1 MMRKILISK
10 LIMLCLIS
18 SLVNA
23 QRMTP
28 KQKAFEINVG
38 TFAEPRIGKNFYVNA
53 GFVVYGKKANY
64 QLYGL
69 EYSRQTVNYKSL
81 SIPIENYMAEA
92 GYGFYLMGD
101 YKRSINLYTAV
112 SATVGYE
119 SINNGNS
126 ELPDGGLIVDQDN
139 FIYGAAGRLSL
150 ETYVTDHLVLLIQA
164 KVKVLWNTD
173 LEQFRPSIG
182 FGFRFNF

>member
-1 MMRKILISK
+1 MF
-10 LIMLCLIS
+10 CLIS

-23 QRMTP
+23 QRMIP

-38 TFAEPRIGKNFYVNA
+38 TFAETQMNRNFYLNA
-53 GFVVYGKKANY
+53 GFVVYGKKGNY

-81 SIPIENYMAEA
+81 SIPVENYLSEV
-92 GYGFYLMGD
+92 GYGFHLIGD
-101 YKRSINLYTAV
+101 YKRNINLYTSI
-112 SATVGYE
+112 SATAGYE

-126 ELPDGGLIVDQDN
+126 ELPDGGLIIDQDN
-139 FIYGAAGRLSL
+139 FIYGAGGRLSL
-150 ETYVTDHLVLLIQA
+150 ETYVTDHLVLLIQG
-164 KVKVLWNTD
+164 KVKVLWSTD
-173 LEQFRPSIG
+173 LEQFRPSVG

>member
-1 MMRKILISK
+1 MF
-10 LIMLCLIS
+10 CLIS
-18 SLVNA
+18 NLVNA

-38 TFAEPRIGKNFYVNA
+38 TIAETQMNRNFYLNA
-53 GFVVYGKKANY
+53 GFVVYGKKGNY

-81 SIPIENYMAEA
+81 SIPIENYLAEA
-92 GYGFYLMGD
+92 GYGFHLIGD
-101 YKRSINLYTAV
+101 YKRNINLYTSI
-112 SATVGYE
+112 SATAGYE

-150 ETYVTDHLVLLIQA
+150 ETYVSDHLVLLIYG

>member
-1 MMRKILISK
+1 
-10 LIMLCLIS
+10 MLCLIS

-23 QRMTP
+23 QRMIP
-28 KQKAFEINVG
+28 KQKVFEINAG
-38 TFAEPRIGKNFYVNA
+38 TFAETQINKNFYVNA
-53 GFVVYGKKANY
+53 GFVIYGKKGNY

-69 EYSRQTVNYKSL
+69 EYSRQTTNYKSL
-81 SIPIENYMAEA
+81 SIPIENYLAEA
-92 GYGFYLMGD
+92 GYSFNLTGD
-101 YKRSINLYTAV
+101 YKRNVNLYTSV

-139 FIYGAAGRLSL
+139 FIYGADGRLSL
-150 ETYVTDHLVLLIQA
+150 ETYFTDHLVFLIQG

-173 LEQFRPSIG
+173 LEQFRPSLG

>member
-1 MMRKILISK
+1 MRKILILK

-23 QRMTP
+23 QRMIP
-28 KQKAFEINVG
+28 KQKAVEINAG
-38 TFAEPRIGKNFYVNA
+38 TFAETQINKNFYVNA
-53 GFVVYGKKANY
+53 GFVVNGKKGNY

-69 EYSRQTVNYKSL
+69 EYSKQTVNYKSF
-81 SIPIENYMAEA
+81 SIPIENYLAEA
-92 GYGFYLMGD
+92 GYGFHLVGD
-101 YKRSINLYTAV
+101 YKRNINLYASM
-112 SATVGYE
+112 SATAGYE
-119 SINNGNS
+119 TIHNGNS

-139 FIYGAAGRLSL
+139 FIYGVGGRLSL
-150 ETYVTDHLVLLIQA
+150 ETYLTDHLIFLILG

-173 LEQFRPSIG
+173 LEKFRPSLG

>member
-1 MMRKILISK
+1 
-10 LIMLCLIS
+10 MLCLIS

-23 QRMTP
+23 QRMIP

-38 TFAEPRIGKNFYVNA
+38 TFAETQMNRNFYLNA
-53 GFVVYGKKANY
+53 GFVVYGKKGNY

-81 SIPIENYMAEA
+81 SIPVENYLAEA
-92 GYGFYLMGD
+92 GYGFHLIGD
-101 YKRSINLYTAV
+101 YKRNINLYTSI
-112 SATVGYE
+112 SATAGYE
-119 SINNGNS
+119 TIYNGNS
-126 ELPDGGLIVDQDN
+126 ELPDGGLILSQDN

-150 ETYVTDHLVLLIQA
+150 ETYVTDHLVLLIYG